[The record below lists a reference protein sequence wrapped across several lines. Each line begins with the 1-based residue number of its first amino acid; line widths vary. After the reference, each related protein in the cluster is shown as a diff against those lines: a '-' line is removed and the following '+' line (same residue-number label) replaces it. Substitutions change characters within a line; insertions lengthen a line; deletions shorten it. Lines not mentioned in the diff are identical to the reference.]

1 MCVSLLTMISGILV
15 YGFSWCVQDNSNHD
29 LAAKRANILS
39 TVVKVASSEAVDPR
53 CDALVAALTAHELSI
68 RCISWHQQD
77 YCSPCLAKRRA
88 KWTLLEDGK
97 GYIDE
102 SGTWMV
108 YASHALSAGESAD
121 HKLSYPV
128 EFRAAVGP
136 YMLTWSAD
144 DNAGVFTQRSC
155 HFSVGCTVWRAW
167 GRCLDN
173 DNQLEMRPLSELLR
187 SAKTLEYL
195 PPSFEEPWSGIR
207 AESATVK
214 IWNHLEARFDPLHQ
228 FAPRLIRRVR
238 GHDNLVFEMMV
249 VTQYQSVSGVDVPS
263 VGVLGIYEPCPTGVS
278 DTSITEE
285 AKRDLKAATLF
296 DGLPE
301 AAHTADVALW
311 LQRLC
316 KGTLATNNAAA
327 ACPMGSIT
335 KDGWLACPIVFIA
348 DNIAV
353 NKPETIDSL
362 LSFVPDDAKV
372 FNDEA
377 GAYESGVEAKQL
389 LKARHSQLNKIKSES
404 AKGFRHTEPSR

>member
-1 MCVSLLTMISGILV
+1 
-15 YGFSWCVQDNSNHD
+15 
-29 LAAKRANILS
+29 
-39 TVVKVASSEAVDPR
+39 
-53 CDALVAALTAHELSI
+53 
-68 RCISWHQQD
+68 
-77 YCSPCLAKRRA
+77 
-88 KWTLLEDGK
+88 
-97 GYIDE
+97 
-102 SGTWMV
+102 
-108 YASHALSAGESAD
+108 
-121 HKLSYPV
+121 
-128 EFRAAVGP
+128 
-136 YMLTWSAD
+136 
-144 DNAGVFTQRSC
+144 
-155 HFSVGCTVWRAW
+155 
-167 GRCLDN
+167 
-173 DNQLEMRPLSELLR
+173 MRPLSELLR